1 MATAKKRRSAE
12 QRTASADFTQVVKA
26 WESLTDQQRVTWR
39 VTPESKGLS
48 GYNYFIK
55 LNMRR
60 RRDGQDPAIM
70 PPRDTPYIENPVG
83 QLLITNR
90 GGRPKLELEVLGTPA
105 ARIVVFAS
113 PPSNRGLSRYNKW
126 YYRLGWL
133 PVPRHG
139 RSDITRMYVARF
151 GKPPVG
157 KRVFIRTLVR
167 MEGWAE
173 FPKET
178 HAVVPP
184 PEGQGR
190 APKGA

>member
-1 MATAKKRRSAE
+1 
-12 QRTASADFTQVVKA
+12 
-26 WESLTDQQRVTWR
+26 
-39 VTPESKGLS
+39 
-48 GYNYFIK
+48 
-55 LNMRR
+55 
-60 RRDGQDPAIM
+60 
-70 PPRDTPYIENPVG
+70 
-83 QLLITNR
+83 
-90 GGRPKLELEVLGTPA
+90 
-105 ARIVVFAS
+105 
-113 PPSNRGLSRYNKW
+113 
-126 YYRLGWL
+126 
-133 PVPRHG
+133 
-139 RSDITRMYVARF
+139 MYVARF